1 MASQIVRVKFRV
13 EALKVLLEC
22 MSCHPILLPLK
33 FLLLILKQSN
43 KQRVNLVHIYIFFNH
58 VLIQVN

>member
-43 KQRVNLVHIYIFFNH
+43 
-58 VLIQVN
+58 